1 MAIPGIIILFTAT
14 SVWWKA
20 LRCVQVII
28 SLGLQRMT
36 KDATSNAART
46 ADLDPGN
53 LLLRKL
59 LFISPVP
66 SAFVLTHFDTIWLFL
81 FQLKTFSPTYNQKN
95 TTFLLILLYVI
106 STYLSNTHVHYEEIE
121 KRCFFFLRHATAVL
135 TPCMFS
141 LFRLTM

>member
-36 KDATSNAART
+36 KDVTSNAART

-81 FQLKTFSPTYNQKN
+81 FQLKTFSPTYNKKKKHHLPFN
-95 TTFLLILLYVI
+95 SFICYF
-106 STYLSNTHVHYEEIE
+106 YLSIKTPTFIMKKL
-121 KRCFFFLRHATAVL
+121 KRGVFF
-135 TPCMFS
+135 P
-141 LFRLTM
+141 